1 MAERQAL
8 ASTITQRNK
17 PQKQIKGLQS
27 ARAGRSACY
36 MWHAAAEGLSDIT
49 GKNVSQSA
57 AHACARRNLC
67 FRYMCSC
74 QLKVESEKN
83 KMKAM

>member
-1 MAERQAL
+1 LAERRAL
-8 ASTITQRNK
+8 VSTITQRNK

-27 ARAGRSACY
+27 ARTGRSACY

-83 KMKAM
+83 KMRAM